1 MGKYTV
7 KLNESGFAFIFVF
20 FFVMLVSGIVLAYL
34 AINSQSTV
42 SVAVKQRE
50 MQAFYAA
57 EAAQARAVQY
67 LQNDWAGIWNT
78 LQPNNGAL
86 SNYGPI
92 TENLATNS
100 AVSYE
105 FILDNWNLA
114 DSTKAAPFGIVAV
127 TSNVPWQGA
136 NIPAD
141 AVDGAMNSNWR
152 TVNNPGPLVQLTIQ
166 FPAGSN
172 YTINEIRVRRQGNP
186 PVGRPTNYTWSTSTD
201 GITYAVRFTR
211 NVDSGINQWY
221 DIFPAPVSNVNY
233 VRWDITSWNGNR
245 VDIDEIEIP
254 WIRIKSRCRINST
267 SGSSYTEKYIR
278 SCVLSN
284 SRTVFPATITKILP
298 STLST
303 TNMTAIWDEISSDNY
318 YDPSPARNFF

>member
-1 MGKYTV
+1 MEKQIL
-7 KLNESGFAFIFVF
+7 KHNKSGFALIFVF
-20 FFVMLVSGIVLAYL
+20 FFVILVAGIVLGY
-34 AINSQSTV
+34 INMNSQSTANV
-42 SVAVKQRE
+42 GLKQME
-50 MQAFYAA
+50 MQTFYAA

-67 LQNDWAGIWNT
+67 LQNDWAAIWNT

-86 SNYGPI
+86 GNYGPI

-105 FILDNWNLA
+105 FTLDNWNLA
-114 DSTKAAPFGIVAV
+114 DSTKAAPFGIASV

-172 YTINEIRVRRQGNP
+172 YMINEIRVRRQGNP

-201 GITYAVRFTR
+201 GIIYTVRFTR
-211 NVDSGINQWY
+211 NADSGINQWY
-221 DIFPAPVSNVNY
+221 DILPAPVSNVNY

-254 WIRIKSRCRINST
+254 WVRIKTRCRINSI
-267 SGSSYTEKYIR
+267 SGNSYVEKYIR
-278 SCVLSN
+278 SVVLTS
-284 SRTVFPATITKILP
+284 SRGAGATISRIVP
-298 STLST
+298 STLVN
-303 TNMTAIWDEISSDNY
+303 TNITGLWDEISRDNY
-318 YDPSPARNFF
+318 NDAGQNYF

>member
-1 MGKYTV
+1 MEKQIL
-7 KLNESGFAFIFVF
+7 KHNQSGFALIFVF
-20 FFVMLVSGIVLAYL
+20 FFVILVAGIVLGYIN
-34 AINSQSTV
+34 INSQSTANV
-42 SVAVKQRE
+42 GLKQTE
-50 MQAFYAA
+50 MQTFYAA

-86 SNYGPI
+86 GDYGPV

-114 DSTKAAPFGIVAV
+114 DSNKAAPFGIAAV

-172 YTINEIRVRRQGNP
+172 YSISEIRVRRQGNP
-186 PVGRPTNYTWSTSTD
+186 PVGRPTNYTWATSTD
-201 GITYAVRFTR
+201 GIAYTVRFTR

-221 DIFPAPVSNVNY
+221 DIFPAPASNVNY
-233 VRWDITSWNGNR
+233 VRWDITGWNGNR
-245 VDIDEIEIP
+245 VDINEIEIP
-254 WIRIKSRCRINST
+254 WIRIKTRCRINNL
-267 SGSSYTEKYIR
+267 SGNSYVEKYIR
-278 SCVLSN
+278 S
-284 SRTVFPATITKILP
+284 VFLTDNRGAGATISRIVP
-298 STLST
+298 STLVN
-303 TNMTAIWDEISSDNY
+303 TNITGLWDEISRDNY
-318 YDPSPARNFF
+318 NDAGQNYF